1 MSTSNK
7 SISNGYSQQN
17 DNTFEEPF
25 LSSENI
31 SNDSGSLTK
40 NALTETTD
48 CNLEEFLNRFNS
60 NNVRI
65 NSRSTYKIDESGRR
79 IALQNKRHAVHIITE
94 TLVDEQNSSNQNH
107 NSINSSIDTGSELY
121 QEANDYLENYFEE
134 QAKDNLEGFSVTQ
147 TTENQIQQ
155 SKIDVP
161 DQILVSIKS
170 LQFDFNIMKSN
181 VKKSIHLSTQFAYHQ
196 TKPDISF
203 EKQMENTFL
212 FPFNYHSLIFDT
224 LKLDF
229 YIYESL
235 LNTKKMLGRAIVELK
250 VLRQAILNRSKFEG
264 TFPIENNELLHPYE
278 VGTVQISIRSHFHD
292 EPPLT
297 SVIYRASYMRDKSL
311 PIIIHGIDEL
321 DGIEETN
328 EEDNEEANEEDNKQD
343 HLNFI
348 MRPETKSTN
357 AVRMHSDR
365 KTIQDY
371 FGISK
376 DDIICWE
383 FGHLSVSV
391 PSYMIIRDPKTNSLI
406 ISIRGTLSATDAIT
420 DVLAYYEPWKNGFVH
435 RGMFRSA
442 QYLVRKSLKDIRV
455 AVKKFKV
462 NSIQVIGHSLGA
474 AVSCLVTLLL
484 RKRCKDLIEDG
495 IDIHAWSFATPPCCS
510 LDIACRNETKSY
522 IDNFVNENDVVPR
535 LSYGSFMN
543 FKELIKFVVNELKD
557 DNYKK
562 ISSKDKLSAL
572 MASIDDYH
580 KNLISNSRE
589 QKLYI
594 PGTIYYLYK
603 KRDPYNPLLRE
614 ILCEKS
620 TQESFTDIALR
631 KNFLLHHLPGKYDKK
646 LRKFM
651 KRLAKQSDYDQI
663 DVKS

>member
-1 MSTSNK
+1 M
-7 SISNGYSQQN
+7 
-17 DNTFEEPF
+17 
-25 LSSENI
+25 
-31 SNDSGSLTK
+31 
-40 NALTETTD
+40 
-48 CNLEEFLNRFNS
+48 
-60 NNVRI
+60 V
-65 NSRSTYKIDESGRR
+65 
-79 IALQNKRHAVHIITE
+79 
-94 TLVDEQNSSNQNH
+94 
-107 NSINSSIDTGSELY
+107 
-121 QEANDYLENYFEE
+121 
-134 QAKDNLEGFSVTQ
+134 
-147 TTENQIQQ
+147 
-155 SKIDVP
+155 
-161 DQILVSIKS
+161 
-170 LQFDFNIMKSN
+170 
-181 VKKSIHLSTQFAYHQ
+181 
-196 TKPDISF
+196 
-203 EKQMENTFL
+203 
-212 FPFNYHSLIFDT
+212 
-224 LKLDF
+224 
-229 YIYESL
+229 
-235 LNTKKMLGRAIVELK
+235 GRAIVKLN

-278 VGTVQISIRSHFHD
+278 VGTVQISIRSHFRN

-297 SVIYRASYMRDKSL
+297 SVLYRASYMRNKTL
-311 PIIIHGIDEL
+311 PMIIHGIDEL
-321 DGIEETN
+321 DGIEEV
-328 EEDNEEANEEDNKQD
+328 NEEANEEDNEQD

-348 MRPETKSTN
+348 MRPEAKSISIFNFLLSKKTMNSINELMALFRGFYGHGWKLSKLEFIKAFIMLEKYYNQKPNHVTGDLVKDLDKLEKATYYLKFCTASYGSFMFNVFGYGYTLAPKN
-357 AVRMHSDR
+357 AVRMNSDR

-383 FGHLSVSV
+383 FGHSSVSV
-391 PSYMIIRDPKTNSLI
+391 PSYMIIRDPKTNSII
-406 ISIRGTLSATDAIT
+406 ISIRGTLSATDIIT

-495 IDIHAWSFATPPCCS
+495 IDIHAWSFAPPPCCS
-510 LDIACRNETKSY
+510 LDIASRNETKSY

-562 ISSKDKLSAL
+562 MSSKDKLSAL

-580 KNLISNSRE
+580 KNLVSSSRE

-603 KRDPYNPLLRE
+603 KRDPHNPLLRE

-631 KNFLLHHLPGKYDKK
+631 KNFLLHHLPGKYDKR
-646 LRKFM
+646 LRKVM
-651 KRLAKQSDYDQI
+651 KRLAKQSDYVQI
-663 DVKS
+663 DDKS